1 MDTYYASLTVWFEGP
16 FWVGVLQREDGGRLT
31 ACRHVFGA
39 EPKEQEVYQWLLR
52 EWQHLTFSPGVPAGD
67 RNHDRP
73 KRRRREAQTPPA
85 GTGTKAQQALQLQR
99 EQCKT
104 QRRER
109 RRLRDAAEVNSFSL
123 TMVVFFLSFFFLFFF
138 LLFTCEA
145 GSTAQKLHVHTQ
157 E

>member
-109 RRLRDAAEVNSFSL
+109 RRLWDAAEEERK
-123 TMVVFFLSFFFLFFF
+123 F
-138 LLFTCEA
+138 LLRQ
-145 GSTAQKLHVHTQ
+145 QKKK
-157 E
+157 EKRGGGGGPPPPPAKK

>member
-99 EQCKT
+99 EQGKAER
-104 QRRER
+104 QVLSREAREAEEARRF
-109 RRLRDAAEVNSFSL
+109 RLR
-123 TMVVFFLSFFFLFFF
+123 
-138 LLFTCEA
+138 
-145 GSTAQKLHVHTQ
+145 Q
-157 E
+157 EKRKAKRKGR

>member
-99 EQCKT
+99 ERQKT
-104 QRRER
+104 ARKAAVKQRREEQRERKLALRQEKR
-109 RRLRDAAEVNSFSL
+109 R
-123 TMVVFFLSFFFLFFF
+123 
-138 LLFTCEA
+138 
-145 GSTAQKLHVHTQ
+145 QKHKGH
-157 E
+157 